1 MQAGVEISTIEKIEN
16 ELREGMALAKCR
28 KCGCMKE
35 TLEALADSVGRAAVA
50 AQNEFTARLSGWQS
64 ELEPI
69 KYACLGCDY
78 CFPAVAMNLF
88 NAAYPDVATEHRL
101 SCAFEVKQS
110 IADGWPVVPG
120 EYKVLCRDGQCP
132 VAISTLGTPELTDKL
147 ALVKPDGLCIVGKT
161 ETENIGID
169 KVIKNTITNPAIRF
183 LMLVG
188 QDPKGHLPGQT
199 FLSLAANG
207 VDETM
212 RVIGSEG
219 KRPILRNVTRADIE
233 SFRKQVQVIN
243 MIGCDDVQAIT
254 STIHDL
260 TTVVPKTSSGCSH
273 CTDGAVLQGTTEIP
287 EAPIIQAKEPD
298 KIQMD
303 KAGYFVI
310 LPRLDK
316 GIITV
321 EHYSYDNE
329 LLHIVQG
336 NDARSLYW
344 TLIENGWVTQ
354 LSHAAYLG
362 KELAKAELSLKYGF
376 KYIQDG
382 A

>member
-1 MQAGVEISTIEKIEN
+1 MQSNIEISVLRKIDH

-28 KCGCMKE
+28 QCGCMKE

-50 AQNEFTARLSGWQS
+50 SQNEFAAKLSRWHS

-88 NAAYPDVATEHRL
+88 NAAYPDVAIENRL

-110 IADGWPVVPG
+110 TADGWPVVPG
-120 EYKVLCRDGQCP
+120 EYRVLCRDGQCP
-132 VAISTLGTPELTDKL
+132 VAISTLGTPELTDTL
-147 ALVKPDGLCIVGKT
+147 AQVKPAGVCIVGKT

-199 FLSLAANG
+199 LLSLAANG
-207 VDETM
+207 VDEKM

-219 KRPILRNVTRADIE
+219 KRPILRNLTRADIE

-243 MIGCDDVQAIT
+243 LIGCDDVQTIT
-254 STIHDL
+254 RKSHEL
-260 TTVVPKTSSGCSH
+260 STVVPRTSGGCPH
-273 CTDGAVLQGTTEIP
+273 CSDDAVPQDPTEIP

-303 KAGYFVI
+303 RAGYFVI
-310 LPRLDK
+310 LPQPDK
-316 GIITV
+316 GTITV

-329 LLHIVQG
+329 LLHVVQG

-354 LSHAAYLG
+354 LSHSAYLG
-362 KELAKAELSLKYGF
+362 KELAKAEVSLKYGF